1 MGGKAGKQNVVGPVI
16 RKLRYQR
23 GMTQAMLTARCARA
37 GWDVAENT
45 IAKIE
50 AQIRC
55 VTDSEIIYVAKA
67 LRVPVQSLFP

>member
-1 MGGKAGKQNVVGPVI
+1 MSKAVAQNSIGPSI

-23 GMTQAMLTARCARA
+23 GMTQAMLTARCNRV
-37 GWDVAENT
+37 GWDIGENT

-55 VTDSEIIYVAKA
+55 VTDREIVHLAKA
-67 LRVPVQSLFP
+67 LGVKIQDFF